1 MITAAMCFALVM
13 YREARSEP
21 IAAQLATAKILHH
34 RATLNKTHVCK
45 ELSKHRQFAW
55 TSKYKIIPP
64 VPIGTIDKVAW
75 QQSKKLAKSLNHVS
89 VKGITPNHVYF
100 NTLALGKRYKTKT
113 KPVKLGGLL
122 FY

>member
-1 MITAAMCFALVM
+1 MIAAATCLALVM

-21 IAAQLATAKILHH
+21 IAAQVATAKILLH
-34 RATLNKTHVCK
+34 RATLNKNHVCK
-45 ELSKHRQFAW
+45 ELAKHKQFTW
-55 TSKYKIIPP
+55 TQRYRITAP
-64 VPIGTIDKVAW
+64 VPVGTIDKAAW
-75 QQSKKLAKSLNHVS
+75 LTSTKLAKSLKFIS

-113 KPVKLGGLL
+113 KPVRLGQLI